1 MEKKETK
8 EKTKK
13 KGFWDFV
20 LRAML
25 WGGFCV
31 LFTLLFCLIV
41 DPYNVFHARAIRDN
55 GVEANKNYV
64 KMKYVLEHPDK
75 FDAYMFGN
83 SHVSS
88 IHVEKIEGVHCYN
101 MTYSSGAVWEHTDN
115 LRTML
120 KNGVTIRRVYVGLD
134 STAYTSVFEGRE
146 SDPMRASYE
155 YAQEHPLDFFL
166 LQMDTARVFRSLN
179 TSLKHKASPDFSQI
193 FYEYGWS
200 IGYEVP
206 GLSWLDENE
215 IAIGD
220 AENWDEQL
228 DRVLDS
234 VREIKE
240 FCDAN
245 GIELVVFTHPMLWNA
260 YLASEEKGYERFL
273 TGLAE
278 ITDYY
283 NFSGLNRITLEH
295 VNYID
300 PSHYNAA
307 TGDLLIRVFN
317 GEGADADLAE
327 RGFGMYVTK
336 DNVGELLEVLKKAD
350 EEYKHIK

>member
-1 MEKKETK
+1 MKKAEKKNE
-8 EKTKK
+8 KK

-31 LFTLLFCLIV
+31 LFTLLFCIIT
-41 DPYNVFHARAIRDN
+41 DPYSVFHVDAIQDN
-55 GVEANKNYV
+55 GVEANKNYI
-64 KMKYVLEHPDK
+64 KMHYILENPDK

-88 IHVEKIEGVHCYN
+88 IHVEKLNGVHCYN
-101 MTYSSGAVWEHTDN
+101 MTYSSGAVWEHAAN

-120 KNGVTIRRVYVGLD
+120 ANGVTVKRVYMGLD
-134 STAYTSVFEGRE
+134 STVYTSDFEGRE
-146 SDPMRASYE
+146 NDPMRVSYE
-155 YAQEHPLDFFL
+155 YSQEHPIKFFL

-179 TSLKHKASPDFSQI
+179 TSLKHQKSEDFAKI

-206 GLSWLDENE
+206 GLEWLDENE
-215 IAIGD
+215 IAIG
-220 AENWDEQL
+220 ESPIWEEQI
-228 DRVLDS
+228 DRVLQS
-234 VREIKE
+234 VREMKE
-240 FCDAN
+240 LCDAN
-245 GIELVVFTHPMLWNA
+245 GIEFVVFTNPMLWNA
-260 YLASEEKGYERFL
+260 YLASEEKGYARFL
-273 TGLAE
+273 TELAQ

-283 NFSGLNRITLEH
+283 NFSGLNRVSLEKA
-295 VNYID
+295 NYID

-307 TGDLLIRVFN
+307 TGDLLIKVFN
-317 GEGADADLAE
+317 GEGADEDLSE

-336 DNVGELLEVLKKAD
+336 DNVEELLQILQKAD
-350 EEYKHIK
+350 EEFR